1 MEDDDISSIDSLSD
15 NILDEEDD
23 KEMLGLLSEM
33 VFTAQFEKYVK
44 NSITKL
50 INNNFKNIEP
60 LFIIKEYS
68 LQETIEEFQ
77 KFSTNIIK
85 EKKII
90 NKSFNIQLK
99 TKSNEFDINQS
110 EIKAGNDSEIKISEG
125 KVDINKN
132 MSSSSIRTEDS
143 KYIFYNNKNK
153 INQSNISA
161 NKGKII
167 EINDFFDNFN
177 LKGKEF
183 ECHAQILLAQILKCL
198 EKKENNFK
206 FLCNIEFKFKN
217 IIKDINDIE
226 LTYLLNTINKIK

>member
-90 NKSFNIQLK
+90 NKSFSIQSK
-99 TKSNEFDINQS
+99 SKSNEFDINQS
-110 EIKAGNDSEIKISEG
+110 EYKAGNDSENKISEG
-125 KVDINKN
+125 IIDINKN

-143 KYIFYNNKNK
+143 KYIF
-153 INQSNISA
+153 
-161 NKGKII
+161 
-167 EINDFFDNFN
+167 
-177 LKGKEF
+177 L
-183 ECHAQILLAQILKCL
+183 
-198 EKKENNFK
+198 
-206 FLCNIEFKFKN
+206 
-217 IIKDINDIE
+217 
-226 LTYLLNTINKIK
+226 

>member
-33 VFTAQFEKYVK
+33 VFTAKFEKYVK

-77 KFSTNIIK
+77 NFSTNIIK

-99 TKSNEFDINQS
+99 LIISYINERRKQFIQS
-110 EIKAGNDSEIKISEG
+110 YYFRRKRSG
-125 KVDINKN
+125 
-132 MSSSSIRTEDS
+132 
-143 KYIFYNNKNK
+143 
-153 INQSNISA
+153 
-161 NKGKII
+161 
-167 EINDFFDNFN
+167 
-177 LKGKEF
+177 
-183 ECHAQILLAQILKCL
+183 
-198 EKKENNFK
+198 
-206 FLCNIEFKFKN
+206 
-217 IIKDINDIE
+217 
-226 LTYLLNTINKIK
+226 